1 MRTCSRVASLVVLTV
16 GAVVAARPAQAQ
28 LPQPR
33 LQGIFPMGVRAGSTA
48 DVTLRG
54 TDLEGVNALWFD
66 HPGLR
71 AFHLKGA
78 TFRVACASGTPVGHH
93 DVRAVGTFGVS
104 NPRTLVVGERPET
117 LEVEPNNT
125 PAQSTP
131 IARNSVVYGELAAT
145 DLDHFAF
152 EGKAGD
158 RVFLDL
164 EAERVE
170 SRLDATLRVF
180 DPAGRE
186 IDESRDVF
194 GADPF
199 LDLTLPVDGRYVVKV
214 HDVIYGGSTEH
225 TYRLTLHDGP
235 HLDAVVP
242 TVAAAGVPT
251 KFTLL
256 GRNLGGTPAPG
267 LSIGGLPVEQREV
280 TLTMPRTM
288 EPDPALPTLGF
299 LPSSAASRRG
309 LEFSLPGPSG
319 PSNPVFIAEAV
330 DPIVLDREPN
340 DAEHPQA
347 VTLPCDVSGS
357 FATPGDTDVY
367 RFQGRKGDVWWIE
380 VDAERIGSPADPV
393 FLVQKVVEKGAPQ
406 DLVAGE
412 DLPDPGGAARFN
424 MATLDAAVRWQVPED
439 GVYQVVVND
448 LYGSQRGDPRLSYRL
463 NIRPERPDFQLFVV
477 PDDALAL
484 DSLTVRAGGRASAY
498 VLARRSDGFAGPIFV
513 EARDLPP
520 GVRCDPVVIAAGQ
533 VLAPLVFEADEDA
546 RPHVGTA
553 LLVGRARRG
562 DRKEDLAY
570 VAGATPLGPDRTH
583 PALAGGMI
591 HPPAAAAVAGTVPV
605 IPARVLRGFVLAV
618 REAAPLALSATPRT
632 LVVAQGHQLNLDV
645 SVTRRAGFVEPVV
658 VTATRHPG
666 QPDERQPHDRQG
678 GDDGRPPPVRGEDRG
693 PRLVHLRAPGDRPVP
708 VRQGPECQEEGE
720 RHADRTLEP
729 DHADRAPGPGG
740 PRRER
745 EGRGPET
752 GGADRGGRDDHPA
765 ERVRR
770 RRHVDPG
777 RPGRGEALG
786 RPRVDSR
793 RPDDGQA
800 RGPRGGGQ
808 PRRGGR
814 GGRGPRHRCR
824 PRRAGRG
831 RRAAGPDHFQVDEA
845 SER

>member
-16 GAVVAARPAQAQ
+16 GAVGAARTAQAE
-28 LPQPR
+28 LPKPR
-33 LQGIFPMGVRAGSTA
+33 LQDIFPLGVRAASTS

-54 TDLEGVNALWFD
+54 TGLEGVNALWFD

-131 IARNSVVYGELAAT
+131 IAQNSVVYGELGAT

-152 EGKAGD
+152 DGKAGN

-214 HDVIYGGSTEH
+214 HDVVYGGSTEH
-225 TYRLTLHDGP
+225 TYRLTLHNGP

-242 TVAAAGVPT
+242 TIAHAGAPA

-256 GRNLGGTPAPG
+256 GRNLGGIPAPG

-280 TLTMPRTM
+280 TLTMPRAL
-288 EPDPALPTLGF
+288 EPDPNLPTLGF
-299 LPSSAASRRG
+299 LTSAAASRRG

-330 DPIVLDREPN
+330 DPILLDREPN

-357 FATPGDTDVY
+357 FATANDTDVY
-367 RFQGRKGDVWWIE
+367 RFPGRKGDVWWVE
-380 VDAERIGSPADPV
+380 VAAERIGSPADPV
-393 FLVQKVVEKGAPQ
+393 VLVQKVVENGAPQ

-412 DLPDPGGAARFN
+412 DLPDQGGGARFN
-424 MATLDAAVRWQVPED
+424 MATLDAAVRLLVPED

-448 LYGSQRGDPRLSYRL
+448 LYSSQRGDPRLSYRL

-477 PDDALAL
+477 PDGARLT

-498 VLARRSDGFAGPIFV
+498 VLARRSDGFTGPIFV

-520 GVRCDPVVIAAGQ
+520 GVRCDPVVVAAGQ
-533 VLAPLVFEADEDA
+533 VLAPLVLEADADA
-546 RPHVGTA
+546 KPRVGMA

-591 HPPAAAAVAGTVPV
+591 RPPAAGAAAATVAVT
-605 IPARVLRGFVLAV
+605 PARVMRGFVLAV
-618 REAAPLALSATPRT
+618 REASPLALSATPRT
-632 LVVAQGHQLNLDV
+632 WVVAQGHQLNVDV
-645 SVTRRAGFVEPVV
+645 SVTRRAGFVDPVV
-658 VTATRHPG
+658 ITATDIPANLTNASLTITKEATTGVLPLFVAKTVAPG
-666 QPDERQPHDRQG
+666 WYTFVLRGTGPYPFDKDPNAKKKTNVALTEPSNPITLLVRPAPVSLAVTTKGGALKRGGQIEVDVTIARQNGFADGVTLTLIAPAAAKLSAAPVSVLAGQTTAMLAVLAAGDSPEG
-678 GDDGRPPPVRGEDRG
+678 GAAAVAVRAVGAVRGE
-693 PRLVHLRAPGDRPVP
+693 PV
-708 VRQGPECQEEGE
+708 E
-720 RHADRTLEP
+720 
-729 DHADRAPGPGG
+729 
-740 PRRER
+740 
-745 EGRGPET
+745 
-752 GGADRGGRDDHPA
+752 
-765 ERVRR
+765 
-770 RRHVDPG
+770 
-777 RPGRGEALG
+777 
-786 RPRVDSR
+786 
-793 RPDDGQA
+793 
-800 RGPRGGGQ
+800 
-808 PRRGGR
+808 
-814 GGRGPRHRCR
+814 
-824 PRRAGRG
+824 
-831 RRAAGPDHFQVDEA
+831 VDEPLGLTIIK
-845 SER
+845 